1 MALFNIENL
10 SFTYPG
16 QEKPV
21 LDNISLDINRGEFM
35 VLCGQSGC
43 GKTTLLKTLKNQL
56 RPKGE
61 LNGRI
66 TYCGKDVTALDER
79 VSAAEIGFV
88 LQNPE
93 NQIVTDRVWHELG
106 FGLES
111 LGADRNFIRRR
122 VSETASFFGMEKLF
136 RAETALLSGG
146 QKQLLSLASV
156 MVMSPKVL
164 LLDEPTSQLDPIA
177 AAEFIGTLNKI
188 NKEFGTAIVIAEH
201 RLEELF
207 PICDRAVVMENGR
220 IIADD
225 TPRKVCQ
232 GLDKNH
238 PMVCSM
244 PSAVR
249 IYALSGGEGA
259 CPLTVKEGRS
269 YLAENAKNSI
279 RSLPP
284 KKPDSNTETAVEMK
298 DVWFR
303 YSRKGAD
310 ILRGVSLKINKGEIY
325 TILGGN
331 GSGKTTTLNVM
342 AALLKAYSGTVR
354 IFGKK
359 ITDFGGNSLYRQN
372 ISALP
377 QNPSL
382 VFLKDTVKE
391 DFEDICAVCGYD
403 QKESAQI
410 IADTAEKLAI
420 THLLPR
426 HPFDLSGGEQQ
437 KCAIAKCL
445 LTKPK
450 ILLMDEPTKG
460 IDAFAKNSLSGII
473 RGLKARGVTVV
484 IVSHDVEF
492 AGEISDRCAMF
503 FDGEIICEDGAAEFF
518 SGNSYYTTAANRIT
532 RGFYDNVVTCSQ
544 AAELI
549 RLNGEKND

>member
-10 SFTYPG
+10 TFSYPL

-21 LDNISLDINRGEFM
+21 LEGVSLDINEGEFT

-43 GKTTLLKTLKNQL
+43 GKTTLMRLLKNEL

-61 LNGRI
+61 LGGKI
-66 TYCGKDVTALDER
+66 LYCGKELLTLDER
-79 VSAAEIGFV
+79 TSAAEIGFV
-88 LQNPE
+88 LQDPE
-93 NQIVTDRVWHELG
+93 SQIVTDRVWHELS

-111 LGADRNFIRRR
+111 LGADRSYIRRR

-136 RAETALLSGG
+136 RSETAFLSGG
-146 QKQLLSLASV
+146 QKQLLSLAAV
-156 MVMSPKVL
+156 MAMSPRVL

-177 AAEFIGTLNKI
+177 AAEFISTLSKI
-188 NKEFGTAIVIAEH
+188 NREFGTAIVIAEH

-220 IIADD
+220 IIADG
-225 TPRKVCQ
+225 TPREVSQ
-232 GLDKNH
+232 GLDSSH
-238 PMVCSM
+238 PMLCSM

-249 IYALSGGEGA
+249 IYAMSGGKGD
-259 CPLTVKEGRS
+259 CPLTVKEGRD
-269 YLAENAKNSI
+269 YLEKNAGNGI
-279 RSLPP
+279 RSLPSE
-284 KKPDSNTETAVEMK
+284 KAAVSGEAAVEMK
-298 DVWFR
+298 DVRFR
-303 YSRKGAD
+303 YERKGED
-310 ILRGVSLKINKGEIY
+310 ILRGVTLKIGKGEIY

-342 AALLKAYSGTVR
+342 AALRKHYSGTVR

-359 ITDFGGNSLYRQN
+359 TSEYGSSLYRLG
-372 ISALP
+372 ISFLP
-377 QNPSL
+377 QNPAGI
-382 VFLKDTVKE
+382 FLKNSVRE
-391 DFEDICAVCGYD
+391 DFGDICKICGYD
-403 QKESAQI
+403 EKESREI
-410 IADTAEKLAI
+410 IDGTVEKLEIA
-420 THLLPR
+420 HLLDR
-426 HPFDLSGGEQQ
+426 HPYDLSGGEQQ

-445 LTKPK
+445 MSKPK

-473 RGLKARGVTVV
+473 RGLKREGVTVV

-503 FDGEIICEDGAAEFF
+503 FDGEIICEDSACGFF
-518 SGNSYYTTAANRIT
+518 SGNNYYTTAANRIT
-532 RGFYDNVVTCSQ
+532 RGFYDNAVTCGQ

-549 RLNGEKND
+549 RLNGEKNG